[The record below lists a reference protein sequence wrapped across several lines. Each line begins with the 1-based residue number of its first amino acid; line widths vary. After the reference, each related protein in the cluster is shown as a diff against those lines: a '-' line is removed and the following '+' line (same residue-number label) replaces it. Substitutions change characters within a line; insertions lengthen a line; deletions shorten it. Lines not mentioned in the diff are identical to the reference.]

1 MLAVGQRARRL
12 LVVLVASWG
21 GCNVLISQLSVEAA
35 GLGVQLGP
43 RELTGLG
50 WESRGR
56 RRCPQRHQGP
66 LSCPSGERQ
75 GRRGCCWEA
84 GPRLHLGEALRDSAH
99 LPSVS
104 SVSSLPPMA
113 DSVPPPLHAY
123 LRVTHRTSACFLR
136 MLCPLPVTLSLPDPH
151 PVEPSRGLP
160 PD

>member
-21 GCNVLISQLSVEAA
+21 GRNVPISQLSVEAA

-56 RRCPQRHQGP
+56 RRCPQRQQGP
-66 LSCPSGERQ
+66 RSCPSCERQ

-123 LRVTHRTSACFLR
+123 LRVTHQTSACFFAYA
-136 MLCPLPVTLSLPDPH
+136 V
-151 PVEPSRGLP
+151 PSARHTVPPRPPPRGAFPRP
-160 PD
+160 PT